1 MKALLGLL
9 GALLLLPLGLPA
21 ARTTAAD
28 LAAKIRQ
35 AGLDAEEC
43 YRVRELNFNREEL
56 RFFLT
61 DGYLI
66 FGRPVDGRVVSAAFS
81 AHNEG
86 GDAELLLMPPIKSER
101 LSLATFT
108 QSPNLNEHFRLAVML
123 FTDATAQELARLVR
137 ERGFARSPE
146 TGVLLERQLAS
157 SVNNLAASF
166 GMRFLYDLL
175 SGAPP
180 EEGFF
185 YAAIRG
191 NRLGNFDVV
200 YDPTATEQIQV
211 GQVNFRENRA
221 FFDVWTS
228 FEARSFRTGARR
240 FDQRADSLT
249 GYQID
254 ATLKPD
260 LELEAVTRARL
271 ETGSRPRPVLHFE
284 ISDAMDVTAV
294 EIGGEA
300 CEVFQREA
308 LRDNLLRGRG
318 NKLFLVIPA
327 QPLEPGRSYE
337 LRFHH
342 RGRVVSEAG
351 NGVYYVGSRGSWYP
365 RHGVP
370 FAQYE
375 VTFRYPV
382 TLDLVLP
389 GEAVDERT
397 EGEWRIVRRRTESP
411 VRLFGFNVGEYRRHE
426 EVRGDY
432 RIQLFANRRLEKAL
446 EPPPAVVLVPRN
458 EPPWAQRRQ
467 RGVQDLVTL
476 PAAPPRA
483 NPAARLEALAKEI
496 ADAFEFMAEH
506 FGPPPSR
513 TLTVSPI
520 PGFFG
525 QGFSGLLYLSTVS
538 YLDPAER
545 PQALRNEYHRY
556 FFSEILHAHE
566 TAHQWWGNV
575 VTARSY
581 QDEWVME
588 ALANYS
594 ALLMLEKRKGAGAL
608 RQMLARY
615 RENLL
620 ARNESGQTVESAGP
634 ISWGPRLDSSQ
645 ARAWRTITYEKGSWI
660 IHMLR
665 RRLGDERFLGML
677 GELCRRYRFQS
688 VSTEEF
694 RKLAAEFLPAGAP
707 DPELETF
714 FDTWVYGVG
723 VPELSFSHSLRGAA
737 PKLRFTATVTQRG
750 VPADFSVL
758 VPLELRFQGKP
769 AQVHWLRTDS
779 DEPVTL
785 NLTLAQRPSEV
796 VFNPG
801 DSVLAI
807 AR

>member
-9 GALLLLPLGLPA
+9 GVVPWSWLA
-21 ARTTAAD
+21 AQTAVAD

-35 AGLDAEEC
+35 AGLDSERC
-43 YRVRELNFNREEL
+43 YRVRELDFSRDEL
-56 RFFLT
+56 RFYLT

-66 FGRPVDGRVVSAAFS
+66 FGRPVDGRILSAVFS
-81 AHNEG
+81 AHHEAG
-86 GDAELLLMPPIKSER
+86 EAELLLMPPLKSER

-108 QSPNLNEHFRLAVML
+108 QSPNLNERFRLAVML
-123 FTDATAQELARLVR
+123 FTDSTAEELARRVR
-137 ERGFARSPE
+137 ERGGVPSPE
-146 TGVLLERQLAS
+146 TGLLIERQLAS

-166 GMRFLYDLL
+166 GMRLLYDLL
-175 SGAPP
+175 ADSPP

-200 YDPTATEQIQV
+200 YDPTAVEQIQV

-228 FEARSFRTGARR
+228 FASRPFRTGARR
-240 FDQRADSLT
+240 VEPLLDSLT
-249 GYQID
+249 DYRID

-260 LELEAVTRARL
+260 LELEVVTRARL
-271 ETGSRPRPVLHFE
+271 KTGSRPRPVLHFE
-284 ISDAMDVTAV
+284 INDSMDVTQVRIDGAS
-294 EIGGEA
+294 

-318 NKLFLVIPA
+318 NKLFLVVPA
-327 QPLEPGRSYE
+327 RPLEAGRSYE
-337 LRFHH
+337 LEFRHE
-342 RGRVVSEAG
+342 GRVVSEAG
-351 NGVYYVGSRGSWYP
+351 NGVYYVGARGSWYP
-365 RHGVP
+365 RHGLP
-370 FAQYE
+370 FADYD
-375 VTFRYPV
+375 VTFRYPAS
-382 TLDLVLP
+382 LDLVLP
-389 GEAVDERT
+389 GEAVEERT
-397 EGEWRIVRRRTESP
+397 EGEWRISRRRTESP
-411 VRLFGFNVGEYRRHE
+411 VRLFGFNVGQYQRHE

-432 RIQLFANRRLEKAL
+432 RIQLFANRRLERAL

-458 EPPWAQRRQ
+458 EPPWAPRRQ
-467 RGVQDLVTL
+467 RGAPELITL
-476 PAAPPRA
+476 PSLPPRP
-483 NPAARLEALAKEI
+483 NPALRLEALAREI

-538 YLDPAER
+538 YLDPTER
-545 PQALRNEYHRY
+545 PQALRNQYHQF

-575 VTARSY
+575 VTAAGY

-608 RQMLARY
+608 RQLLERY

-620 ARNESGQTVESAGP
+620 VRNESGQTVESAGP

-660 IHMLR
+660 MHMLR
-665 RRLGDERFLGML
+665 RRLGDERFLAML
-677 GELCRRYRFQS
+677 GELCRRYRFRS
-688 VSTEEF
+688 ISTEDF
-694 RKLAAEFLPAGAP
+694 RKLAAEFLPPGAP
-707 DPELETF
+707 DRELEEF
-714 FDTWVYGVG
+714 FDNWVYGVG
-723 VPELSFSHSLRGAA
+723 IPELDFKHSLRGQAQ
-737 PKLRFTATVTQRG
+737 KLRFTATVTQRG
-750 VPADFSVL
+750 VAPDFSAL
-758 VPLELRFQGKP
+758 VPLELRYAGKP
-769 AQVHWLRTDS
+769 SVTHWIRTDG
-779 DEPVTL
+779 EGPVTL
-785 NLTLAQRPSEV
+785 TLTLASRPSEV
-796 VFNPG
+796 VFNAG
-801 DSVLAI
+801 DGVLAVM
-807 AR
+807 R

>member
-9 GALLLLPLGLPA
+9 GVFGWPLFA
-21 ARTTAAD
+21 AGTPAAD
-28 LAAKIRQ
+28 LAAKIRL
-35 AGLDAEEC
+35 AGLDSERC
-43 YRVRELNFNREEL
+43 YRVRELDFRRDEL
-56 RFFLT
+56 RFYLA

-66 FGRPVDGRVVSAAFS
+66 FGRPVNGRILSAVFS
-81 AHNEG
+81 AHHEA
-86 GDAELLLMPPIKSER
+86 GDAELLLMPPLKSER

-108 QSPNLNEHFRLAVML
+108 QSPNLNERFRLAVML
-123 FTDATAQELARLVR
+123 FTDSTAEELARRVG
-137 ERGFARSPE
+137 ERGGVPSPE
-146 TGVLLERQLAS
+146 TGLLIERQLAS

-166 GMRFLYDLL
+166 GMRLLYDLL
-175 SGAPP
+175 AGSPP

-200 YDPTATEQIQV
+200 YDPTAPEQIQV

-228 FEARSFRTGARR
+228 FASRPFRTGARR
-240 FDQRADSLT
+240 VEPLSDSLT
-249 GYQID
+249 DYRIE

-271 ETGSRPRPVLHFE
+271 MTGSRPRPVLHFE
-284 ISDAMDVTAV
+284 ISDSMDVTQV
-294 EIGGEA
+294 RIDGES

-318 NKLFLVIPA
+318 NKLFLVVPVR
-327 QPLEPGRSYE
+327 PLESGRSYE
-337 LRFHH
+337 LEFRHQ
-342 RGRVVSEAG
+342 GRVVTEAG
-351 NGVYYVGSRGSWYP
+351 NGVYYVGARGSWYP
-365 RHGVP
+365 RHGLP
-370 FAQYE
+370 FADYD
-375 VTFRYPV
+375 VTFRYPAS
-382 TLDLVLP
+382 LDLVLP
-389 GEAVDERT
+389 GEPVEERA
-397 EGEWRIVRRRTESP
+397 EGEWRISRRRTESP
-411 VRLFGFNVGEYRRHE
+411 VRLFGFNVGQYQRHE
-426 EVRGDY
+426 EVRGNF
-432 RIQLFANRRLEKAL
+432 RIQLFANRRLERAL
-446 EPPPAVVLVPRN
+446 EPPPTVVLIPRN
-458 EPPWAQRRQ
+458 EPPWTGRRQ
-467 RGVQDLVTL
+467 RGAPELVTL
-476 PAAPPRA
+476 PSVPPRP
-483 NPAARLEALAKEI
+483 NPTLRLEALAREI

-513 TLTVSPI
+513 ILTVSPI

-538 YLDPAER
+538 YLDPSER
-545 PQALRNEYHRY
+545 PQALRNLYHQY

-575 VTARSY
+575 VTAASY

-608 RQMLARY
+608 RQLLERY

-620 ARNESGQTVESAGP
+620 ARNENGQTVESAGP

-665 RRLGDERFLGML
+665 RRLGDERFLAML
-677 GELCRRYRFQS
+677 GELCRRYRFRS

-694 RKLAAEFLPAGAP
+694 RRLAAEFLPPGAP
-707 DPELETF
+707 DPELEAF
-714 FDTWVYGVG
+714 FDNWVYGVG
-723 VPELSFSHSLRGAA
+723 IPQLEFTYSLRGQA

-750 VPADFSVL
+750 VASDFSVL
-758 VPLELRFQGKP
+758 VPLELRFAGKP
-769 AQVHWLRTDS
+769 SVTHWIRT
-779 DEPVTL
+779 EGEGPVTL
-785 NLTLAQRPSEV
+785 SLTLVGRPSEV
-796 VFNPG
+796 VFNAG
-801 DSVLAI
+801 DGVLAVI
-807 AR
+807 R